1 MPYRIQ
7 RTQTVKRLVLT
18 GLVLI
23 ALAIIAWLL
32 APFFTPTAAQART
45 RAQATNDAIYYSA
58 VDCPHHGSG
67 KCLKRDSRLIN
78 GLGHGRWSAE
88 TRGWECLWFEPCAF
102 YDYTSAR
109 WYYTRLF
116 IIENNGTR
124 SHVSGFTADG

>member
-45 RAQATNDAIYYSA
+45 RAQATNDAIYYSTT
-58 VDCPHHGSG
+58 
-67 KCLKRDSRLIN
+67 
-78 GLGHGRWSAE
+78 RWGPFLLMRVMSPIGDPYE
-88 TRGWECLWFEPCAF
+88 RRYNP
-102 YDYTSAR
+102 
-109 WYYTRLF
+109 
-116 IIENNGTR
+116 
-124 SHVSGFTADG
+124 HVSLRPYLDGERRYVTVLRLGSWAFEIRHHRGGGE